1 MEYPVLKKVVPFC
14 LFLLVFIH
22 QACAQPPQHSINQ
35 QWLQQQKAI
44 AASTILL
51 NNKQKLIPIK
61 NLQQKIASV
70 NIGTGNAA
78 IFDSLLNK
86 YALVDN
92 FFTDTTGAAYNNL
105 SIDLKFYNT
114 VIVQLNAILLL
125 QKSTMAFLYD
135 VQKSKQLLLVV
146 YGDAGML
153 AYAAN
158 ITAPIILAMAD
169 DAGSA
174 NFTAQLIFGG
184 VPASGKLTAK
194 ISKRYRKKDGYATNT
209 IRLKYTVAEEAGI
222 DIDTLQHA
230 VDSLVAD
237 AIQQKAVPG
246 AVVMAVKDGKVI
258 FDKAYGKHTYQGS
271 DETTIADIFDMA
283 SITKVS
289 ASTMAVMRLYEE
301 KKIALDSTFGYYFAP
316 ARNTNKSTIKV
327 RDLLLHQSGIAPGVV
342 LPLVPEDVSADSSAD
357 YPIKTSDTVYL
368 RKNYF
373 KDVILPRMLDVAV
386 DTPKYVYSDLSMTYM
401 KEVIENQ
408 SGTRLDEYVAT
419 QFYSPL
425 GMQSAGFNPLR
436 RFKNTRVVPTERD
449 ADFRKGLIHG
459 YVHDPMAAKYG
470 GVSGNAGLFTNAND
484 LAILYQMILNEG
496 SYGGEKY
503 FKPATIQLFTS
514 KQSAISRRGLGFD
527 RKDTSS
533 ELGYPSKLAAPQTY
547 GHTGFTGTCFWVD
560 PTCGLVFIFLSN
572 RVYPTATSTLYKL
585 RTQAN
590 ILDTFYK
597 AINKVKDSK

>member
-1 MEYPVLKKVVPFC
+1 MGYTVLKKVVTLC
-14 LFLLVFIH
+14 LLLLVFIL
-22 QACAQPPQHSINQ
+22 QAAAQHPQHVINQ

-51 NNKQKLIPIK
+51 NNRQKLIPIK

-114 VIVQLNAILLL
+114 VIVQLNAILLQ
-125 QKSTMAFLYD
+125 QKSTLAFLYD
-135 VQKSKQLLLVV
+135 VQKSKKLLLVV

-153 AYAAN
+153 AYAGN

-184 VPASGKLTAK
+184 VPASGKLTTK
-194 ISKRYRKKDGYATNT
+194 ISKKYHKKDGYTTNT
-209 IRLKYTVAEEAGI
+209 IRLKYTLAEEAGI

-237 AIQQKAVPG
+237 AIEQKAVPG
-246 AVVMAVKDGKVI
+246 AVVMVVKDGKVI
-258 FDKAYGKHTYQGS
+258 FNKAYGKHTYEGS

-316 ARNTNKSTIKV
+316 ARNTNKSNIKV

-373 KDVILPRMLDVAV
+373 KEVILPRMLDVAV

-496 SYGGEKY
+496 SYGDEKY
-503 FKPATIQLFTS
+503 FKPSTIKLFTS
-514 KQSAISRRGLGFD
+514 KQSSISRRGLGFD

-533 ELGYPSKLAAPQTY
+533 VLGYPAKLAAPQTY

-572 RVYPTATSTLYKL
+572 RVYPAATSTLYKL
-585 RTQAN
+585 HTQAN

-597 AINKVKDSK
+597 AFNKAKDGQ

>member
-1 MEYPVLKKVVPFC
+1 MVYPFLKRIVPFC
-14 LFLLVFIH
+14 LFLLVFIS
-22 QACAQPPQHSINQ
+22 QGSAQHAQHVINQ
-35 QWLQQQKAI
+35 QWLQQQKVI
-44 AASTILL
+44 AASAILL
-51 NNKQKLIPIK
+51 NNRQKLIPIK

-86 YALVDN
+86 YALVDT
-92 FFTDTTGAAYNNL
+92 FLTDTTGAAYNNL

-114 VIVQLNAILLL
+114 VIVQVNAILLQ
-125 QKSTMAFLYD
+125 QKSTLAFLYD

-153 AYAAN
+153 AYAGN
-158 ITAPIILAMAD
+158 ITAPIILARAD

-184 VPASGKLTAK
+184 VPASGKLIRK
-194 ISKRYRKKDGYATNT
+194 ISKRYHKKDGYATKT

-230 VDSLVAD
+230 VDSLVGD

-246 AVVMAVKDGKVI
+246 AVVMVVKDGKVI
-258 FDKAYGKHTYQGS
+258 FDKSYGKHTYEGS

-316 ARNTNKSTIKV
+316 ARNTNKSSIKV

-342 LPLVPEDVSADSSAD
+342 LPLVPEDVSADSSAE
-357 YPIKTSDTVYL
+357 YPIKTSDTVFL

-373 KDVILPRMLDVAV
+373 KEVILPRMLDVAV

-408 SGTRLDEYVAT
+408 SGTKLDEYVAA

-484 LAILYQMILNEG
+484 LAILYQMILNG
-496 SYGGEKY
+496 GRYGGEKY

-527 RKDTSS
+527 RMDTSS
-533 ELGYPSKLAAPQTY
+533 VLGYPSKLAAPQTY

-572 RVYPTATSTLYKL
+572 RVYPTASSTLYKL

-597 AINKVKDSK
+597 AINKVKNSK